1 MSERRLRGL
10 AASAGIAAGPAAVVR
25 EARHEPARGGPDEER
40 RALAALAEVAADL
53 GAAADRLRDRGF
65 EEEARILET
74 NRLMAEDPSLL
85 DAVRER
91 AAASGAVAAVR
102 AATDHHAQLL
112 EALSDPVLAAR
123 ASDVRQLGLR
133 AERVL
138 TGSRAPA
145 DVATGCI
152 LVARELGPADVAE
165 LPLGVAGI
173 ALAAGAATS
182 HAAIVARSLGV
193 PMAVALGAELLEVE
207 DSAFVVLDGDTGVLT
222 LEPDL
227 NTIALVGAASERSL
241 RQRREQAAARALPAT
256 TIDGRS
262 VRLLANASSAA
273 EVRVA
278 LDAAA
283 EGIGL
288 LRTELAF
295 LEAAAWPDQ
304 AEHEA
309 ALAPVLSLLDGRIAT
324 VRTLDFGADKTPPFL
339 SGIDTRGLALMLDHE
354 DALAGQLRAI
364 VRAGAQT
371 QLRVLLPLV
380 EEAAQVRRVRALLQ
394 DALTTVGWR
403 GAAPALGAMI
413 ETPHAAA
420 RATEIALEADFL
432 SIGTNDLVQYTLGL
446 DRELPLATARA
457 AADPGVLAHISA
469 AAAAAQRVGIPIEVC
484 GEAAAEPPMAAL
496 LIGFGVDEL
505 SLAPARVDEIRVVVQ
520 RLSAEA
526 AAQAARLALSA
537 GSAAEALA
545 LGEALLD
552 EGDDE
557 RGQVVHGG
565 GGVFA

>member
-1 MSERRLRGL
+1 MSERRVRGL
-10 AASAGIAAGPAAVVR
+10 AASGGIAAGPASVVR
-25 EARHEPARGGPDEER
+25 EAQQESTTVGPDEER
-40 RALAALAEVAADL
+40 RALAALAAVAADL

-65 EEEARILET
+65 EDEARILDA
-74 NRLMAEDPSLL
+74 NRLMAEDPSLT
-85 DAVRER
+85 DAVREQ
-91 AAASGAVAAVR
+91 ASAIGAVAAVR
-102 AATDHHAQLL
+102 AACEHHGRLL
-112 EALSDPVLAAR
+112 EALTDPVLAAR
-123 ASDVRQLGLR
+123 AADVRQLGLR

-138 TGSRAPA
+138 TGARAPA
-145 DVATGCI
+145 DVATGCV

-165 LPLGVAGI
+165 LPLGIGGI

-193 PMAVALGAELLEVE
+193 PMAVALGEELLELA
-207 DSAFVVLDGDTGVLT
+207 DGAFVVLDGDTGVLT

-227 NTIALVGAASERSL
+227 STIARVGAASERAL
-241 RQRREQAAARALPAT
+241 RQRRQQAASRALPAA

-273 EVRVA
+273 EVRIA

-288 LRTELAF
+288 VRTELSF
-295 LEAAAWPDQ
+295 LEAAAWPEE

-324 VRTLDFGADKTPPFL
+324 VRTLDFGVDKTPPFL
-339 SGIDTRGLALMLDHE
+339 SGIDTRGLTLMLDHE
-354 DALAGQLRAI
+354 DALAAQLRAI
-364 VRAGAQT
+364 VRAGAKT
-371 QLRVLLPLV
+371 QLRVLLPMV
-380 EEAAQVRRVRALLQ
+380 DDAAQLQRVRALLG
-394 DALTTVGWR
+394 DAKPL
-403 GAAPALGAMI
+403 LGAMI
-413 ETPHAAA
+413 ETPQAAA

-457 AADPGVLAHISA
+457 AADPAVLAHISA
-469 AAAAAQRVGIPIEVC
+469 TVAAARRAGIPVEVC
-484 GEAAAEPPMAAL
+484 GEAAAEPPVAAL

-505 SLAPARVDEIRVVVQ
+505 SVSPARVDEIRVVVQ

-526 AAQAARLALSA
+526 AAQAARLALAA

-552 EGDDE
+552 QGDDQ
-557 RGQVVHGG
+557 RGQVAHGG

>member
-10 AASAGIAAGPAAVVR
+10 GASAGIAAGPAAVVR
-25 EARHEPARGGPDEER
+25 EAGYESVGGGPDEER
-40 RALAALAEVAADL
+40 RALAALADVAADL
-53 GAAADRLRDRGF
+53 GAAADRLRERGF
-65 EEEARILET
+65 EEEAKILEA
-74 NRLMAEDPSLL
+74 NRLMAEDPSLTA
-85 DAVRER
+85 AVLER
-91 AAASGAVAAVR
+91 ASAVGAVAAVR
-102 AATDHHAQLL
+102 AACEHHAELL
-112 EALSDPVLAAR
+112 EALTDSVLAAR
-123 ASDVRQLGLR
+123 AADVRQLGLR

-138 TGSRAPA
+138 TGARAPA
-145 DVATGCI
+145 DVATGCV

-165 LPLGVAGI
+165 LPLGIGGI

-193 PMAVALGAELLEVE
+193 PMAVALGDELFAVA
-207 DSAFVVLDGDTGVLT
+207 DGAFVVLDGDTGVLT

-227 NTIALVGAASERSL
+227 NTIARVGAASERAL
-241 RQRREQAAARALPAT
+241 RQRGRQAAARALPAA
-256 TIDGRS
+256 TIDGRP
-262 VRLLANASSAA
+262 VRLLANASSPA

-288 LRTELAF
+288 VRTELAF
-295 LEAAAWPDQ
+295 LEAAAWPNE

-309 ALAPVLSLLDGRIAT
+309 ALTPVLSLLDGRIAT

-339 SGIDTRGLALMLDHE
+339 SGIDTRGLALMLEHE
-354 DALAGQLRAI
+354 GALSDQLRAI
-364 VRAGAQT
+364 VRAGAGT

-380 EEAAQVRRVRALLQ
+380 EEAAQLRRVRALLQ
-394 DALTTVGWR
+394 DALEAAGWR
-403 GAAPALGAMI
+403 GAPPALGAMI
-413 ETPHAAA
+413 ETPQAAA

-432 SIGTNDLVQYTLGL
+432 SVGTNDLVQYTLGL

-457 AADPGVLAHISA
+457 AADPAVLAHISA
-469 AAAAAQRVGIPIEVC
+469 TVVAARRVGIPIEVC
-484 GEAAAEPPMAAL
+484 GEAAAEPPVAAL

-505 SLAPARVDEIRVVVQ
+505 SVAPARVDEIRVVVQ

-526 AAQAARLALSA
+526 AAQAAGLALSA

-552 EGDDE
+552 ERDDE
-557 RGQVVHGG
+557 RGQVAHGG

>member
-25 EARHEPARGGPDEER
+25 EAQHEPAGGGPDDER
-40 RALAALAEVAADL
+40 RALAALADVAADL
-53 GAAADRLRDRGF
+53 GAAAEQLRGRGF
-65 EEEARILET
+65 EEEARILEA
-74 NRLMAEDPSLL
+74 NRLMAEDPSLI

-91 AAASGAVAAVR
+91 AAATGAVAAVR
-102 AATDHHAQLL
+102 AASEHHARLL
-112 EALSDPVLAAR
+112 EALPDPVLAAR
-123 ASDVRQLGLR
+123 AADVRQLGLR

-145 DVATGCI
+145 DVATGCV

-193 PMAVALGAELLEVE
+193 PMAVALGEELLAIEE
-207 DSAFVVLDGDTGVLT
+207 GAFVVLDGDDGALT

-227 NTIALVGAASERSL
+227 DTIALVGAAAERSL
-241 RQRREQAAARALPAT
+241 RQRREQAAARALPAAT
-256 TIDGRS
+256 TDGRP
-262 VRLLANASSAA
+262 VRLLANASSVA

-295 LEAAAWPDQ
+295 LEADGWPDE

-309 ALAPVLSLLDGRIAT
+309 ALAPVLDLLEGHIAT

-339 SGIDTRGLALMLDHE
+339 SGIETRGLALMLDHE
-354 DALAGQLRAI
+354 DALAAQLRAI
-364 VRAGAQT
+364 VRAGART
-371 QLRVLLPLV
+371 RLRVLLPMVDDASQL
-380 EEAAQVRRVRALLQ
+380 RRVRALLG
-394 DALTTVGWR
+394 DAKPL
-403 GAAPALGAMI
+403 LGAMI
-413 ETPHAAA
+413 ETPNAVAH
-420 RATEIALEADFL
+420 ATEIALEADFL

-457 AADPGVLAHISA
+457 AADPAVLAHISA
-469 AAAAAQRVGIPIEVC
+469 TVAAARRVGIPVVVC
-484 GEAAAEPPMAAL
+484 GEAAAEPPVAAL
-496 LIGFGVDEL
+496 LVGFGVDEL
-505 SLAPARVDEIRVVVQ
+505 SVAPARVDEIRVVVQ

-526 AAQAARLALSA
+526 AAQAAGLALLA
-537 GSAAEALA
+537 TSAAEALA
-545 LGEALLD
+545 LGEALLG

-557 RGQVVHGG
+557 RGQVAHGG

>member
-25 EARHEPARGGPDEER
+25 EALHEPAGGGPDEER
-40 RALAALAEVAADL
+40 RALAALADVAADL
-53 GAAADRLRDRGF
+53 GAAADRLRERGF

-91 AAASGAVAAVR
+91 AAAQGAVAAVR
-102 AATDHHAQLL
+102 AATEHHASLL
-112 EALSDPVLAAR
+112 EALTDPVLAAR
-123 ASDVRQLGLR
+123 AADVRQLGLR
-133 AERVL
+133 AERAL
-138 TGSRAPA
+138 TGARAPA
-145 DVATGCI
+145 QVAVGCVLI
-152 LVARELGPADVAE
+152 ARELGPADVAE
-165 LPLGVAGI
+165 LPVGVGGI

-193 PMAVALGAELLEVE
+193 PMAVALGEELLTIADDE
-207 DSAFVVLDGDTGVLT
+207 FVVLDGDAGVLT

-227 NTIALVGAASERSL
+227 DTIAQVGAASERAL
-241 RQRREQAAARALPAT
+241 RQRREQAAARAFPAAT
-256 TIDGRS
+256 TDGRS
-262 VRLLANASSAA
+262 VRLLANASSVA

-283 EGIGL
+283 EGVGL

-295 LEAAAWPDQ
+295 LEADAWPRED
-304 AEHEA
+304 EHEA
-309 ALAPVLSLLDGRIAT
+309 ALAPVLDLLEGRVAT
-324 VRTLDFGADKTPPFL
+324 VRSLDFGADKTPPFL
-339 SGIDTRGLALMLDHE
+339 SGIETRGLALMLDHE
-354 DALAGQLRAI
+354 EALAAQLRAI
-364 VRAGAQT
+364 VRAGART
-371 QLRVLLPLV
+371 QLRVLLPMV
-380 EEAAQVRRVRALLQ
+380 EDAEQLRRVRALLE
-394 DALTTVGWR
+394 
-403 GAAPALGAMI
+403 GAEPLLGAMI
-413 ETPHAAA
+413 ETPQAAA

-457 AADPGVLAHISA
+457 AADPAVLAHISA
-469 AAAAAQRVGIPIEVC
+469 TVAAARRAGIPVEVC

-505 SLAPARVDEIRVVVQ
+505 SVAPARVDEIRVVVQ

-526 AAQAARLALSA
+526 AARAARLALAA
-537 GSAAEALA
+537 GSAAEALS
-545 LGEALLD
+545 LGEALLG
-552 EGDDE
+552 ERDDE
-557 RGQVVHGG
+557 RGQVAHGG